1 MIEGFRIVLGDGAPR
16 LREAL
21 ASGLRALGAEIV
33 LAAPGDDPDALAGAI
48 LPGGA
53 VDAVVTLPGAI
64 RTGDFAE
71 LDDATWDAGLGE
83 GLHRRFTVSRAL
95 APHFVARG
103 RGVFVHLVPAA
114 AFVGD
119 HGHAPV
125 AAAGMAAAGLSRS
138 IALDLAESG
147 VRSNC
152 LGLFD
157 DADDAAAATAFLLS
171 EAASAI
177 QGQILV
183 LRGSGIHLLGQ
194 PRPLRVLHRDGGWRA
209 EGLAKELAQPW
220 AGAFVPAGE
229 TIHDA
234 F

>member
-1 MIEGFRIVLGDGAPR
+1 MIEGFRIVLGDGAPH

-21 ASGLRALGAEIV
+21 ADGLRALGAEIV
-33 LAAPGDDPDALAGAI
+33 PAAPGDDPDTLGGEALSGGAI
-48 LPGGA
+48 
-53 VDAVVTLPGAI
+53 DAVVTLPGAA

-71 LDDATWDAGLGE
+71 LDDATWDAGLAE

-114 AFVGD
+114 AFIGD

-157 DADDAAAATAFLLS
+157 GADAAAATAFLLS

-209 EGLAKELAQPW
+209 EDLADGLARPW
-220 AGAFVPAGE
+220 AGGFVPAGE

>member
-1 MIEGFRIVLGDGAPR
+1 MIEGFRIVLGDGAPG

-21 ASGLRALGAEIV
+21 ADGLRALGAEIV
-33 LAAPGDDPDALAGAI
+33 LAPPGDDPDALAGEV
-48 LPGGA
+48 LSGGA
-53 VDAVVTLPGAI
+53 VDAVVTLPGTA

-71 LDDATWDAGLGE
+71 LDDADWDAGLTE
-83 GLHRRFTVSRAL
+83 GLHRRFIVARAL

-103 RGVFVHLVPAA
+103 RGAFVHLVPAA
-114 AFVGD
+114 AFIGN

-157 DADDAAAATAFLLS
+157 GADDAAAATAFLLS

-209 EGLAKELAQPW
+209 EGLAAGLARPW